1 MKKKN
6 NYDVSLQVNLL
17 HLETKH
23 SHLHGIYGICACAC
37 VCVFSKRQLSNP
49 KDHYV
54 GEDIMMM
61 IRVWFFAFQG
71 RCFVFPQDDRLL
83 ILYSTLPEQGK
94 PFSSQKH
101 EIYHEAENIVI

>member
-1 MKKKN
+1 M
-6 NYDVSLQVNLL
+6 
-17 HLETKH
+17 
-23 SHLHGIYGICACAC
+23 C
-37 VCVFSKRQLSNP
+37 VCVFFSKRQLSNP

-83 ILYSTLPEQGK
+83 ILYSTLPPSRVQWPEQGK